1 MAIEVKICGLS
12 DPESVEAALSGGA
25 DLLGFVFYPKSP
37 RYVTPEEAAKL
48 ARYAGERALRVGLFV
63 DPSDDLLASI
73 VAAAPLEMLQLHGQE
88 TPARVAEIRERFGHP
103 VMKALPIAEASDL
116 EAAQAYLPVADRLLF
131 DAKPPK
137 GMKDALPGGNA
148 LAFDWKLLAGRDWP
162 RPWMLAGG
170 LTPENL
176 AEAVKTSGAR
186 RVDVSSGVE
195 SKPGKKDPAR
205 IKALLQLAKSL

>member
-48 ARYAGERALRVGLFV
+48 TRYAGERALRVGLFV

-103 VMKALPIAEASDL
+103 VMKALPIAEESDL

>member
-1 MAIEVKICGLS
+1 
-12 DPESVEAALSGGA
+12 
-25 DLLGFVFYPKSP
+25 
-37 RYVTPEEAAKL
+37 
-48 ARYAGERALRVGLFV
+48 
-63 DPSDDLLASI
+63 
-73 VAAAPLEMLQLHGQE
+73 
-88 TPARVAEIRERFGHP
+88 
-103 VMKALPIAEASDL
+103 MKALPVAGPDDL
-116 EAAQAYLPVADRLLF
+116 AAAADYLPVADRLLF

-148 LAFDWKLLAGRDWP
+148 LAFDWTLLAGRDWP

-195 SKPGKKDPAR
+195 SKPGIKDPER
-205 IKALLQLAKSL
+205 IKALLRVAKTL